1 MSEGLVCGFWDEA
14 SRLAGL
20 AWRLGGSAGGLAMRG
35 DEVSEAATEIEEG
48 DGELEMVLTA
58 GEERIEASLRPRHG
72 ASPAAEHGDE
82 TAACAA
88 TVRVAGQRR
97 VTRCDGYLTRWSGD
111 PTNGAAVLRHMAMPA
126 EGGRVLVALARAA
139 SGESFAEEHSSALVL
154 GADGSAAA
162 YPHAFVSTQ
171 YDGSGRQTRAGL
183 ELWSRDPDAPPVR
196 ASGTLL
202 GEVAESD
209 GVSAAF
215 LRTSVDGATGL
226 GGYLIWRA

>member
-1 MSEGLVCGFWDEA
+1 MTEGLVCGFWDEA

-20 AWRLGGSAGGLAMRG
+20 GWRLGGSAGGLAMRG
-35 DEVSEAATEIEEG
+35 GEVTAAATEIEER
-48 DGELEMVLTA
+48 DGELGMVLTA
-58 GEERIEASLRPRHG
+58 GEERIEAELRPRHDG
-72 ASPAAEHGDE
+72 SPTADGDE

-111 PTNGAAVLRHMAMPA
+111 PTEGAAVLRHMAMPT
-126 EGGRVLVALARAA
+126 EGGGVLVALARAA
-139 SGESFAEEHSSALVL
+139 SGGSFAEEHSSALVL
-154 GADGSAAA
+154 DADGSAAA

-171 YDGSGRQTRAGL
+171 YDGSARQTRAGL

-209 GVSAAF
+209 GVSAAI